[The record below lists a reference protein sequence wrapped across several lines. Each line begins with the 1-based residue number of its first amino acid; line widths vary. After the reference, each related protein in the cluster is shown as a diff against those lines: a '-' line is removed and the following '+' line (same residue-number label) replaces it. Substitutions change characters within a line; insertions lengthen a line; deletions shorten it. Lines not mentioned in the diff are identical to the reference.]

1 MKLKRRGMAAA
12 AVALGVLV
20 LTTSAF
26 ADVLAGSG
34 YMGLKNAVKATAKF
48 AANNANSY
56 TMNASFSLKE
66 GDTVYAEQ
74 SQTRK
79 VNIKTQQEETV
90 HENKDYSSY
99 DYSDAEMNVWRGG
112 EMENYNVTIF
122 KGKHEVTRYEDPFEE
137 EYSKDLE
144 RLADAF
150 AGSLQDV
157 VQVEEA
163 NGGKVFTGNVD
174 SSQIPLYLNA
184 LASLGVKYSFLDDYT
199 LNEYNLPAIKNDIY
213 VSSASGKAT
222 TNKDGVLTDAVF
234 TADFKGKDEAGE
246 EHTLTMEVLF
256 SLTDINS
263 TVIEK
268 PDISNAEIHED
279 YSASDYSIQVSEE
292 DCGKYVRLITDVQD
306 GKRVKTGEHV
316 LEITGVNEGTITGT
330 FMTEENGE
338 VLRNIDIDATI
349 GTFED
354 NYSGALFT
362 YEENGRTLQGQ
373 LERAD
378 EGRWYVTLG
387 IVRSDDGGYDE
398 ADEVIEVDWTDQ

>member
-1 MKLKRRGMAAA
+1 MKLKRSGMAVA

-34 YMGLKNAVKATAKF
+34 YMGLKNAVKATSKF
-48 AANNANSY
+48 AAKDANSY
-56 TMNASFSLKE
+56 TMNASFTLKE

-74 SQTRK
+74 SETRK
-79 VNIKTQQEETV
+79 INVKTQQEEMV
-90 HENKDYSSY
+90 YESRDYSNY
-99 DYSDAEMNVWRGG
+99 NYSDAEMNVWRGG
-112 EMENYNVTIF
+112 EMDNYNVTIF
-122 KGKHEVTRYEDPFEE
+122 KGKHEVTRYEDCFEE

-163 NGGKVFTGNVD
+163 SGGKVFTGNVD
-174 SSQIPLYLNA
+174 SSQIPMYLNA

-213 VSSASGKAT
+213 VSSASGKAV
-222 TNKDGVLTDAVF
+222 TNKDGILTDAVF
-234 TADFKGKDEAGE
+234 TAEFKGKDETGE
-246 EHTLTMEVLF
+246 EHTLEMEILF

-268 PDISNAEIHED
+268 PDITNAEIYEE
-279 YSASDYSIQVSEE
+279 SAASDYSIDVSEA
-292 DCGKYVRLITDVQD
+292 DCGKYVRMITDVRD

-316 LEITGVNEGTITGT
+316 LEITGVSENTITGT
-330 FMTEENGE
+330 FTTEENGE
-338 VLRNIDIDATI
+338 MLRNIDIDAKI
-349 GTFED
+349 ATFED

-362 YEENGRTLQGQ
+362 YEENGRTLSGQ

-387 IVRSDDGGYDE
+387 FVRSDDGGE
-398 ADEVIEVDWTDQ
+398 AGEVIEVDWTDQ

>member
-1 MKLKRRGMAAA
+1 MKLKRSGMAVA

-34 YMGLKNAVKATAKF
+34 YMGLKNAVKATSKF
-48 AANNANSY
+48 AAKDANSY
-56 TMNASFSLKE
+56 TMNASFTLKE

-74 SQTRK
+74 SETRK
-79 VNIKTQQEETV
+79 INVKTQQEEMV
-90 HENKDYSSY
+90 YESRDYSNY
-99 DYSDAEMNVWRGG
+99 NYSDAEMNVWRGG
-112 EMENYNVTIF
+112 EMDNYNVTIF
-122 KGKHEVTRYEDPFEE
+122 KGKHEVTRYEDCFEE

-163 NGGKVFTGNVD
+163 SGGKVFTGNVD
-174 SSQIPLYLNA
+174 SSQIPMYLNA

-213 VSSASGKAT
+213 VSSASGKAV
-222 TNKDGVLTDAVF
+222 TNKDGILTDAVF
-234 TADFKGKDEAGE
+234 TAEFKGKDSSGE
-246 EHTLTMEVLF
+246 EHTLEMEILF

-268 PDISNAEIHED
+268 PDITNAEIYEE
-279 YSASDYSIQVSEE
+279 SAASDYSIDVSEA
-292 DCGKYVRLITDVQD
+292 DCGKYVRMITDVRD

-316 LEITGVNEGTITGT
+316 LKITGVSENTITGT
-330 FMTEENGE
+330 FTTEENGE
-338 VLRNIDIDATI
+338 MLRNIDIDAKI
-349 GTFED
+349 ATFED

-362 YEENGRTLQGQ
+362 YEENGRTLSGQ

-387 IVRSDDGGYDE
+387 FVRSDDGGE
-398 ADEVIEVDWTDQ
+398 AGEVIEVDWTDQ

>member
-1 MKLKRRGMAAA
+1 MKLKRSGMAVA

-34 YMGLKNAVKATAKF
+34 YMGLKNAVKATSKF
-48 AANNANSY
+48 AAKDANSY
-56 TMNASFSLKE
+56 TMNASFTLKE

-74 SQTRK
+74 SETRK
-79 VNIKTQQEETV
+79 INVKTQQEEMV
-90 HENKDYSSY
+90 YESRDYSNY
-99 DYSDAEMNVWRGG
+99 NYSDAEMNVWRGG
-112 EMENYNVTIF
+112 EMDNYNVTIF
-122 KGKHEVTRYEDPFEE
+122 KGKHEVTRYEDCFEE

-163 NGGKVFTGNVD
+163 SGGKVFTGNVD
-174 SSQIPLYLNA
+174 SSQIPMYLNA

-213 VSSASGKAT
+213 VSSASGKAV

-234 TADFKGKDEAGE
+234 TAEFKGKDSSGE
-246 EHTLTMEVLF
+246 EHTLEMEILF

-268 PDISNAEIHED
+268 PDITNAEIYEE
-279 YSASDYSIQVSEE
+279 SAASDYSIDVSEA
-292 DCGKYVRLITDVQD
+292 DCGKYVRMITDVRD

-316 LEITGVNEGTITGT
+316 LEITGVSENTITGT
-330 FMTEENGE
+330 FTTEENGE
-338 VLRNIDIDATI
+338 MLRSIDIDAKI
-349 GTFED
+349 ATFED

-362 YEENGRTLQGQ
+362 YEENGRTLSGQ

-378 EGRWYVTLG
+378 EGRWYVNLG

-398 ADEVIEVDWTDQ
+398 ADETIEVDWTDQ

>member
-1 MKLKRRGMAAA
+1 MKLKRSGMAVA

-34 YMGLKNAVKATAKF
+34 YMGLKNAVKATSKF
-48 AANNANSY
+48 AAKDANSY
-56 TMNASFSLKE
+56 TMNASFTLKE

-74 SQTRK
+74 SETRK
-79 VNIKTQQEETV
+79 INVKTQQEEMV
-90 HENKDYSSY
+90 YESRDYSNY
-99 DYSDAEMNVWRGG
+99 NYSDAEMNVWRGG
-112 EMENYNVTIF
+112 EMDNYNVTIF
-122 KGKHEVTRYEDPFEE
+122 KGKHEVTRYEDCFEE

-163 NGGKVFTGNVD
+163 SGGKVFTGNVD
-174 SSQIPLYLNA
+174 SSQIPMYLNA

-213 VSSASGKAT
+213 VSSASGKAV
-222 TNKDGVLTDAVF
+222 TNKDGILTDAVF
-234 TADFKGKDEAGE
+234 TAEFKGKDSSGE
-246 EHTLTMEVLF
+246 EHTLEMEILF

-268 PDISNAEIHED
+268 PDITNAEIYEE
-279 YSASDYSIQVSEE
+279 SAASDYSIDVSEA
-292 DCGKYVRLITDVQD
+292 DCGKYVRMITDVRD

-316 LEITGVNEGTITGT
+316 LKITGVSENTITGT
-330 FMTEENGE
+330 FTTEENGE
-338 VLRNIDIDATI
+338 MLRNIDIDAKI
-349 GTFED
+349 ATFED

-362 YEENGRTLQGQ
+362 YEENGRTLSGQ

-378 EGRWYVTLG
+378 EGRWYVNLG

-398 ADEVIEVDWTDQ
+398 ADETIEVDWTDQ

>member
-1 MKLKRRGMAAA
+1 MKLKRSGMAVA

-34 YMGLKNAVKATAKF
+34 YMGLKNAVKATSKF
-48 AANNANSY
+48 AAKDANSY
-56 TMNASFSLKE
+56 TMNASFTLKE

-74 SQTRK
+74 SETRK
-79 VNIKTQQEETV
+79 INVKTQQEEMV
-90 HENKDYSSY
+90 YESRDYSNY
-99 DYSDAEMNVWRGG
+99 NYSDAEMNVWRGG
-112 EMENYNVTIF
+112 EMDNYNVTIF
-122 KGKHEVTRYEDPFEE
+122 KGKHEVTRYEDCFEE

-163 NGGKVFTGNVD
+163 SGGKVFTGNVD
-174 SSQIPLYLNA
+174 SSQIPMYLNA

-213 VSSASGKAT
+213 VSSASGKAV
-222 TNKDGVLTDAVF
+222 TNKDGILTDAVF
-234 TADFKGKDEAGE
+234 TAEFKGKDSSGE
-246 EHTLTMEVLF
+246 EHTLEMEILF

-268 PDISNAEIHED
+268 PDITNAEIYEE
-279 YSASDYSIQVSEE
+279 SAASDYSIDVSEA
-292 DCGKYVRLITDVQD
+292 DCGKYVRMITDVRD

-316 LEITGVNEGTITGT
+316 LEITGVSENTITGT
-330 FMTEENGE
+330 FTTEENGE
-338 VLRNIDIDATI
+338 MLRNIDIDAKI
-349 GTFED
+349 ATFED

-362 YEENGRTLQGQ
+362 YEENGRTLSGQ

-387 IVRSDDGGYDE
+387 FVRSDDGGE
-398 ADEVIEVDWTDQ
+398 AGEVIEVDWTDQ

>member
-1 MKLKRRGMAAA
+1 MKLKRSGMAVA

-34 YMGLKNAVKATAKF
+34 YMGLKNAVKATSKF
-48 AANNANSY
+48 AAKDANSY
-56 TMNASFSLKE
+56 TMNASFTLKE

-79 VNIKTQQEETV
+79 VNIKTQQEEMV
-90 HENKDYSSY
+90 YEDRDYRSY
-99 DYSDAEMNVWRGG
+99 NYSDAEMNVWRGG
-112 EMENYNVTIF
+112 EMDNYNVTIF

-137 EYSKDLE
+137 EYTKDLE

-163 NGGKVFTGNVD
+163 SGGKVFTGNVD
-174 SSQIPLYLNA
+174 SSQIPMYLNA

-234 TADFKGKDEAGE
+234 TAEFKGKDETGE
-246 EHTLTMEVLF
+246 EHTLEMEILF

-268 PDISNAEIHED
+268 PDITNAEIYEE
-279 YSASDYSIQVSEE
+279 SAASDYSIDVSEA
-292 DCGKYVRLITDVQD
+292 DCGKYVRMITDVRD

-316 LEITGVNEGTITGT
+316 LEITGVSENTITGT
-330 FMTEENGE
+330 FTTEENGE
-338 VLRNIDIDATI
+338 MLRNIDIDAKI
-349 GTFED
+349 ATFED

-362 YEENGRTLQGQ
+362 YEENGRTLSGQ

-387 IVRSDDGGYDE
+387 FVRSDDGGE
-398 ADEVIEVDWTDQ
+398 AGEVIEVDWTDQ

>member
-1 MKLKRRGMAAA
+1 MKLKRSGMAVA

-34 YMGLKNAVKATAKF
+34 YMGLKNAVKATSKF
-48 AANNANSY
+48 AAKDANSY
-56 TMNASFSLKE
+56 TMNASFTLKE

-74 SQTRK
+74 SETRK
-79 VNIKTQQEETV
+79 INVKTQQEEMV
-90 HENKDYSSY
+90 YESRDYSNY
-99 DYSDAEMNVWRGG
+99 NYSDAEMNVWRGG
-112 EMENYNVTIF
+112 EMDNYNVTIF
-122 KGKHEVTRYEDPFEE
+122 KGKHEVTRYEDCFEE

-163 NGGKVFTGNVD
+163 SGGKVFTGNVD
-174 SSQIPLYLNA
+174 SSQIPMYLNA

-213 VSSASGKAT
+213 VSSASGKAV

-234 TADFKGKDEAGE
+234 TAEFKGKDSSGE
-246 EHTLTMEVLF
+246 EHTLEMEILF

-268 PDISNAEIHED
+268 PDITNAEIYEE
-279 YSASDYSIQVSEE
+279 SAASDYSIDVSEA
-292 DCGKYVRLITDVQD
+292 DCGKYVRMITDVRD

-316 LEITGVNEGTITGT
+316 LKITGVSENTITGT
-330 FMTEENGE
+330 FTTEENGE
-338 VLRNIDIDATI
+338 MLRNIDIDAKI
-349 GTFED
+349 ATFED

-362 YEENGRTLQGQ
+362 YEENGRTLSGQ

-387 IVRSDDGGYDE
+387 FVRSDDGGE
-398 ADEVIEVDWTDQ
+398 AGEVIEVDWTDQ

>member
-1 MKLKRRGMAAA
+1 MKLKRSGMAVA

-34 YMGLKNAVKATAKF
+34 YMGLKNAVKATSKF
-48 AANNANSY
+48 AANDANSY
-56 TMNASFSLKE
+56 TMNVSFSLKE

-74 SQTRK
+74 SEVRK

-90 HENKDYSSY
+90 REDRDYRSY

-122 KGKHEVTRYEDPFEE
+122 KGKYEVTRCEDPFEE
-137 EYSKDLE
+137 EYAKDLE

-184 LASLGVKYSFLDDYT
+184 LASLGVKYSFLDDYS

-222 TNKDGVLTDAVF
+222 TNENGVLTDAVF

-246 EHTLTMEVLF
+246 EHTLTMEILF

-268 PDISNAEIHED
+268 PDITNAEIHED
-279 YSASDYSIQVSEE
+279 YATSDYSIQVSEA

-316 LEITGVNEGTITGT
+316 LEITGVSEGTITGT

-338 VLRNIDIDATI
+338 VLRNIDIDAKI
-349 GTFED
+349 ATFED

-362 YEENGRTLQGQ
+362 YEENGRTLSGQ

>member
-1 MKLKRRGMAAA
+1 MKLKRSGMAVA

-34 YMGLKNAVKATAKF
+34 YMDLKNAVKATSKF
-48 AANNANSY
+48 AAKDANSY
-56 TMNASFSLKE
+56 TMNASFTLKE

-74 SQTRK
+74 SATRK
-79 VNIKTQQEETV
+79 INVKTQQEEMV
-90 HENKDYSSY
+90 YESRDYSNY
-99 DYSDAEMNVWRGG
+99 NYSDAEMNVWRAG
-112 EMENYNVTIF
+112 EMDNYNVTIF
-122 KGKHEVTRYEDPFEE
+122 KGKHEVTRYEDCFEE

-163 NGGKVFTGNVD
+163 SGGKVFTGNVD
-174 SSQIPLYLNA
+174 SSQIPMYLNA

-213 VSSASGKAT
+213 VSSASGKAV

-234 TADFKGKDEAGE
+234 TAEFKGKDSSGE
-246 EHTLTMEVLF
+246 EHTLEMEILF

-268 PDISNAEIHED
+268 PDITNAEIYEE
-279 YSASDYSIQVSEE
+279 SAASDYSIDVSEA
-292 DCGKYVRLITDVQD
+292 DCGKYVRMITDVRD

-316 LEITGVNEGTITGT
+316 LKITGVSENTITGT
-330 FMTEENGE
+330 FTTEENGE
-338 VLRNIDIDATI
+338 MLRNIDIDAKI
-349 GTFED
+349 ATFED

-362 YEENGRTLQGQ
+362 YEENGRTLSGQ

-387 IVRSDDGGYDE
+387 FVRSDDGGE
-398 ADEVIEVDWTDQ
+398 AGEVIEVDWTDQ

>member
-1 MKLKRRGMAAA
+1 MKLKRSGMAVA

-34 YMGLKNAVKATAKF
+34 YMGLKNAVKATSKF
-48 AANNANSY
+48 AAKDANSY
-56 TMNASFSLKE
+56 TMNASFTLKE

-74 SQTRK
+74 SETRK

-90 HENKDYSSY
+90 REDRDYNSY

-122 KGKHEVTRYEDPFEE
+122 KGKYEVTRYDPFEE

-246 EHTLTMEVLF
+246 EHMLTMEILF

-268 PDISNAEIHED
+268 PDITNAEIHED
-279 YSASDYSIQVSEE
+279 YAASDYSIQVSEE
-292 DCGKYVRLITDVQD
+292 DCGKYVRLITDVRD

-316 LEITGVNEGTITGT
+316 LEITGVNENTITGT
-330 FMTEENGE
+330 FTTEENGE
-338 VLRNIDIDATI
+338 TVRNIDIDAKI
-349 GTFED
+349 ATFED
-354 NYSGALFT
+354 NYSGAIFT
-362 YEENGRTLQGQ
+362 YEENGRTLSGQ

-387 IVRSDDGGYDE
+387 IIRSDDGGYDE

>member
-1 MKLKRRGMAAA
+1 MKLKRSGMAVA

-34 YMGLKNAVKATAKF
+34 YMGLKNAVKATSKF
-48 AANNANSY
+48 AAKDANSY
-56 TMNASFSLKE
+56 TMNASFTLKE

-74 SQTRK
+74 SETRK
-79 VNIKTQQEETV
+79 INVKTQQEEMV
-90 HENKDYSSY
+90 YESRDYSNY
-99 DYSDAEMNVWRGG
+99 NYSDAEMNVWRGG
-112 EMENYNVTIF
+112 EMDNYNVTIF
-122 KGKHEVTRYEDPFEE
+122 KGKHEVTRYEDCFEE

-163 NGGKVFTGNVD
+163 SGGKVFTGNVD
-174 SSQIPLYLNA
+174 SSQIPMYLNA

-213 VSSASGKAT
+213 VSSASGKAV
-222 TNKDGVLTDAVF
+222 TNKDGILTDAVF
-234 TADFKGKDEAGE
+234 TAEFKGKDSSGE
-246 EHTLTMEVLF
+246 EHTLEMEILF

-268 PDISNAEIHED
+268 PDITNAEIYEE
-279 YSASDYSIQVSEE
+279 SAASDYSIDVSEA
-292 DCGKYVRLITDVQD
+292 DCGKYVRMITDVRD

-316 LEITGVNEGTITGT
+316 LEITGVSENTITGT
-330 FMTEENGE
+330 FTTEENGE
-338 VLRNIDIDATI
+338 MLRNIDIDAKI
-349 GTFED
+349 ATFED

-362 YEENGRTLQGQ
+362 YEENGRTLSGQ

-378 EGRWYVTLG
+378 EGRWYVNLG
-387 IVRSDDGGYDE
+387 IVRSDDGGE
-398 ADEVIEVDWTDQ
+398 AGEVIEVDWTDQ

>member
-1 MKLKRRGMAAA
+1 MKLKRSGMAVA

-34 YMGLKNAVKATAKF
+34 YMGLKNAVKATSKF
-48 AANNANSY
+48 AAKDANSY
-56 TMNASFSLKE
+56 TMNASFTLKE

-74 SQTRK
+74 SETRK
-79 VNIKTQQEETV
+79 INVKTQQEEMV
-90 HENKDYSSY
+90 YESRDYSNY
-99 DYSDAEMNVWRGG
+99 NYSDAEMNVWRGG
-112 EMENYNVTIF
+112 EMDNYNVTIF
-122 KGKHEVTRYEDPFEE
+122 KGKHEVTRYEDCFEE

-163 NGGKVFTGNVD
+163 SGGKVFTGNVD
-174 SSQIPLYLNA
+174 SSQIPMYLNA

-213 VSSASGKAT
+213 VSSASGKAV
-222 TNKDGVLTDAVF
+222 TNKDGILTDAVF
-234 TADFKGKDEAGE
+234 TAEFKGKDETGE
-246 EHTLTMEVLF
+246 EHTLEMEILF

-268 PDISNAEIHED
+268 PDITNAEIYEE
-279 YSASDYSIQVSEE
+279 SAASDYSIDVSEA
-292 DCGKYVRLITDVQD
+292 DCGKYVRMITDVRD

-316 LEITGVNEGTITGT
+316 LEITGVSENTITGT
-330 FMTEENGE
+330 FTTEENGE
-338 VLRNIDIDATI
+338 MLRNIDIDAKI
-349 GTFED
+349 ATFED

-362 YEENGRTLQGQ
+362 YEENGRTLSGQ

-378 EGRWYVTLG
+378 EGRWYVNLG

-398 ADEVIEVDWTDQ
+398 ADETIEVDWTDQ